1 MDFYKDLYFQMVRA
15 SEQALRALERQDF
28 GTARSILISAQQA
41 AEERYLEEE
50 EAEA

>member
-1 MDFYKDLYFQMVRA
+1 MQRSVWQTTRTGE
-15 SEQALRALERQDF
+15 SALRALERQDF

-41 AEERYLEEE
+41 AEERYLEQE